1 MCRKMSAT
9 LDQIDLERN
18 FFFPLIKQKYLWW
31 TFVVFASAAS
41 LLLGLTMSLW
51 FLGDL
56 PIPIMYH
63 PHHVPFGGLI
73 KLWIKVQR
81 GTLALLI
88 STLTFQDQSD
98 RSPRNLAQGQKTVR
112 AVFWLQL
119 PKEICPCFF
128 LPLSCFSLEVWL
140 CLHFLDLRSYST
152 FFH

>member
-112 AVFWLQL
+112 AKSFDYNS
-119 PKEICPCFF
+119 PKRFVLVSSCHCPA
-128 LPLSCFSLEVWL
+128 SLW
-140 CLHFLDLRSYST
+140 RSDCASIS
-152 FFH
+152 